1 MNLPF
6 EKSPGFCSVRLMD
19 SFEFEFGGVKVL
31 GAGEKTGRAGWSQ
44 PSAEVVVG
52 AALPVRVNQ
61 GPRPFL
67 RQNQPSRRSAE
78 LRRQSHPVPA
88 KSSWQLSP
96 GVLKFSAESINGM
109 NLAALSTLHQLPVVN
124 ALRIQGAWP
133 HAIEDP
139 GNHLAILGGGGSQQ
153 KGAPGMGPNIHP
165 GAQAGCLVLLA
176 GECLCQRGT
185 WKSALV
191 FSTLEILFRI
201 CPHKGCRVGLIARP

>member
-1 MNLPF
+1 M
-6 EKSPGFCSVRLMD
+6 
-19 SFEFEFGGVKVL
+19 

-44 PSAEVVVG
+44 PPAEVVVG

-61 GPRPFL
+61 GPRPCL

-78 LRRQSHPVPA
+78 LRRQTHPVPA
-88 KSSWQLSP
+88 KLSWQLSP

-109 NLAALSTLHQLPVVN
+109 NLAALSTLHQLPVGN

-133 HAIEDP
+133 HAIEGP
-139 GNHLAILGGGGSQQ
+139 GNHLPFWGV
-153 KGAPGMGPNIHP
+153 GARSRRGPHGMGPNIRP

-185 WKSALV
+185 WKSALG
-191 FSTLEILFRI
+191 FSTLQIFSRI
-201 CPHKGCRVGLIARP
+201 CPRKALKIALIGALKGG